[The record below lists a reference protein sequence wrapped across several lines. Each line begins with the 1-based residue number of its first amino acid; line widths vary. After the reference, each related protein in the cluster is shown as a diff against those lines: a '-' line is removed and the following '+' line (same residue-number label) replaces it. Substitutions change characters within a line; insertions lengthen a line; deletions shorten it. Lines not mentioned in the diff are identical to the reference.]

1 MPAAEKPEPKLIGV
15 VPLWIVIADV
25 AVALVAKF
33 VAVAMAFTV
42 VVALTVNEPVY
53 GVEDVVGWFPF
64 RV

>member
-1 MPAAEKPEPKLIGV
+1 M
-15 VPLWIVIADV
+15 ADV

-53 GVEDVVGWFPF
+53 RVEDVVGWLPL